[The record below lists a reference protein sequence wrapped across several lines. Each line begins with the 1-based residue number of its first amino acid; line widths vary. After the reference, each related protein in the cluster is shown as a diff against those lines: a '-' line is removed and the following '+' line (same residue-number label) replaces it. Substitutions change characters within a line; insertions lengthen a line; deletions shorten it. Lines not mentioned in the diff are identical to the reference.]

1 MHPDPDAIRIAFLAD
16 SAYFLG
22 LVNAFNAWQACEY
35 LAEQRVPRPQPSC
48 HFPYSPSG
56 TPRSRGGHQTVMST
70 S

>member
-16 SAYFLG
+16 SAHFLG
-22 LVNAFNAWQACEY
+22 LANAFNAWQARESF
-35 LAEQRVPRPQPSC
+35 AAQRARQPQPGG